1 MINVPK
7 TFQTLLNVIF
17 EESKHLRCLA
27 SMRYDTNLDK
37 VTIRNALALHYFQPL
52 VYDSECFVGKGGLNT
67 CKYCSQEV
75 KVGDTL
81 LGNWKVWH
89 GRTDI
94 ILKNCIIKVETEPN
108 DDEDE
113 GEKFA
118 RVESASKKR
127 KLEEDSRELS
137 SIAEV
142 NLDKTYFNNTWSG
155 ALADGIVNAFCEANK
170 NKSLSNEFVPSF
182 YVTEKDIRIIM
193 YNCEL
198 DILHVSDE
206 MEIWGELGDMLNI
219 NTLVLVWLALNID
232 NIDME
237 FPPIILEITPHSEF
251 KNVIEDDAYSIYLQ
265 NMSKPLEQKP
275 EKIQPETVTPFR
287 KSDNFFCIGETICDQ
302 LYTELLDL
310 VNKEEDVTN
319 K

>member
-1 MINVPK
+1 
-7 TFQTLLNVIF
+7 
-17 EESKHLRCLA
+17 
-27 SMRYDTNLDK
+27 
-37 VTIRNALALHYFQPL
+37 
-52 VYDSECFVGKGGLNT
+52 
-67 CKYCSQEV
+67 
-75 KVGDTL
+75 
-81 LGNWKVWH
+81 
-89 GRTDI
+89 
-94 ILKNCIIKVETEPN
+94 
-108 DDEDE
+108 
-113 GEKFA
+113 
-118 RVESASKKR
+118 
-127 KLEEDSRELS
+127 
-137 SIAEV
+137 
-142 NLDKTYFNNTWSG
+142 
-155 ALADGIVNAFCEANK
+155 
-170 NKSLSNEFVPSF
+170 
-182 YVTEKDIRIIM
+182 M

-198 DILHVSDE
+198 DILLVSDE

-219 NTLVLVWLALNID
+219 NTLVLVWLALNTD

-251 KNVIEDDAYSIYLQ
+251 KNVIGDDAYSIYLQ